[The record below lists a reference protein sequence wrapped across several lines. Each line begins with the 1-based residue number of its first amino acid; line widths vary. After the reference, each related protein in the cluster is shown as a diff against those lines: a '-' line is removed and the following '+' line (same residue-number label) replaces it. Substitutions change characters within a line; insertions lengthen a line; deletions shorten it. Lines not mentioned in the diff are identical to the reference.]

1 MAKKQKADIKQSK
14 NSKKQVTKGKTKKEV
29 VPVKKQK
36 PLKKIEE
43 EIDEIENENELFD
56 QDGYYKCEGEDDD
69 WGDQQTVNLSE
80 HLFAK
85 MNEIQAYKIDP
96 RVVEAYTL
104 VGDILQNYTSGKLP
118 KAFNILP
125 VTENWEELISIS
137 KPERWS
143 PQAMYEA
150 TIMFS
155 SNLNSLLA
163 QTFYTNILLPAIRA
177 DIRKN
182 KKLNIH
188 YYNCLKK
195 AIFKPAAFFKG
206 IIIPL
211 SENPSFK
218 EANIIGSIL
227 RKCSIP
233 VTHSSACLMKFVE
246 DQKVGNGVL
255 YFMKIL
261 LLKKYALPTPV
272 KNALVEYFFNSIGH
286 QDKLPVMWHQTLL
299 TFVQIYKL
307 DLNDN
312 EKNKIKTLVN
322 KQNHHLITDE
332 ILRELNYKQVN
343 ISLKSNMMI
352 D

>member
-1 MAKKQKADIKQSK
+1 MAKKVKANIKHINKSR
-14 NSKKQVTKGKTKKEV
+14 KQITKGKVKKEV
-29 VPVKKQK
+29 APIKKQK
-36 PLKKIEE
+36 PLKKLEE

-56 QDGYYKCEGEDDD
+56 QDGYYKCDAEDEE

-80 HLFAK
+80 QLFAK
-85 MNEIQAYKIDP
+85 MNEVQTHKIDP
-96 RVVEAYTL
+96 RVIEAYTL
-104 VGDILQNYTSGKLP
+104 VGDILHSYTSGKLP

-125 VTENWEELISIS
+125 VTENWEELIGLSN
-137 KPERWS
+137 PERWS

-163 QTFYTNILLPAIRA
+163 QTFYTKILLPAIRL

-206 IIIPL
+206 IILPL
-211 SENPSFK
+211 AENPNFK
-218 EANIIGSIL
+218 EASIVGSIL

-246 DQKVGNGVL
+246 EKKGGNGFL

-261 LLKKYALPTPV
+261 LMKKYALPTPV
-272 KNALVEYFFNSIGH
+272 KNALIEYFFRYIGSIE
-286 QDKLPVMWHQTLL
+286 KLPVSWHQTLL
-299 TFVQIYKL
+299 TFIQIYKF
-307 DLNDN
+307 DLTEE
-312 EKNKIKTLVN
+312 EKNKIKVLVN

-332 ILRELNYKQVN
+332 ILRELNFKQAN
-343 ISLKSNMMI
+343 ISLKNNMII

>member
-1 MAKKQKADIKQSK
+1 MAKKTKANIKQNNK
-14 NSKKQVTKGKTKKEV
+14 SKKQITKGKVKKQV
-29 VPVKKQK
+29 VPIKKQK

-43 EIDEIENENELFD
+43 EIDEIENENELFE
-56 QDGYYKCEGEDDD
+56 DGYYKCEDQDDD
-69 WGDQQTVNLSE
+69 WGDNQTVNLSDQ
-80 HLFAK
+80 LFAK
-85 MNEIQAYKIDP
+85 MNEIQTNKIDP

-125 VTENWEELISIS
+125 VTENWEELVAIS

-163 QTFYTNILLPAIRA
+163 QTFYTKLLLPAIRA
-177 DIRKN
+177 DVRKN

-211 SENPSFK
+211 AENPSFK
-218 EANIIGSIL
+218 EASIVGSIL

-233 VTHSSACLMKFVE
+233 VTHSSACLMKIVE
-246 DQKVGNGVL
+246 DKKAGNGFL

-261 LLKKYALPTPV
+261 LMKKYALPTPV
-272 KNALVEYFFNSIGH
+272 KNALVEYFFSFINHSE
-286 QDKLPVMWHQTLL
+286 KLPVMWHQTLL

-307 DLNDN
+307 DLTEE
-312 EKNKIKTLVN
+312 EKNKIKVLIN
-322 KQNHHLITDE
+322 KQNHHLISDE
-332 ILRELNYKQVN
+332 VIRELNYKQAN
-343 ISLKSNMMI
+343 ISLNNMMT